1 MMSGFD
7 TSVFSQPKSNLLK
20 KVIFAFLGVILMGIG
35 IAFNACANLG
45 SDPISVFSYGI
56 HSFGGVNLGTAFNV
70 TNYTLLFIVLIFGR
84 RYINIGTL
92 IHTLFLGIV
101 LNLGGDLYL
110 AVKNFLLILNGFN
123 DIAFRVIMAIIACFL
138 LFSEAR

>member
-70 TNYTLLFIVLIFGR
+70 TNYTLLFIVLILAE
-84 RYINIGTL
+84 GT
-92 IHTLFLGIV
+92 
-101 LNLGGDLYL
+101 
-110 AVKNFLLILNGFN
+110 
-123 DIAFRVIMAIIACFL
+123 
-138 LFSEAR
+138 